1 MASAPKKGKPLCV
14 CVCVCVCRLLLE
26 SRQRSSHS
34 PQRIFIRTHYILWEH
49 SIYGSG

>member
-1 MASAPKKGKPLCV
+1 MASAPKKGKPL
-14 CVCVCVCRLLLE
+14 CVCRLLLE